1 MLQAFIE
8 DPEAQNCT
16 SLTRIIC
23 SGEALPQELS
33 TRVHGKLTAKLYNLY
48 GPTEAA
54 IDVSTWPAEA
64 TGSSSIVPIGRPI
77 DNIQL
82 YILDKRLQAA
92 PIGVAGELY
101 IAGIGLARGY
111 HGKAKLTAE
120 RFIPNPY
127 GHGARLY
134 RTGDISR
141 YRADGVIEYL
151 GREDGQVKLRG
162 FRIELGEIEAVLKQY
177 PGIKDAAVKVWDK
190 RLIAYVVGAG
200 IDEDALKQ
208 HLQQLPDYMRPLHFV
223 SLDELPLTTSGKLDR
238 KALPQAEITVRQQYV
253 AARNERE
260 QTLADI
266 WRDVL
271 HLPQVGIDDNYFEL
285 GGDSILSLQIISKAK
300 QAGLA
305 FSLKQLFEAQT
316 IAALAGETQASA
328 IAGAEQGNV
337 SGPFPATPIQCFF
350 FAGVQQDA
358 QHFNQ
363 SVLLEVAADLDDT
376 ALALA
381 VDALLK
387 HHDALRLGFKIED
400 GNASLVIKAEVD
412 IAEVFQTGVFSNDED
427 LTAQAR
433 RIQASFNA
441 DHGALIRVVHFHRAN
456 QGLGRLLLVIHH
468 LAVDGVSWRI
478 LLEDLHRAYGAAA
491 QGENIQLPQKTTS
504 YIRWS
509 ERLRQWAA
517 EHPDQA
523 YWRQQAAMPF
533 AELTPD
539 HADAG
544 QVITLADTAVES
556 LQWDGALTQALMQ
569 APRLLQAGVE
579 EVLLA
584 ALVESLW
591 ARLGKEALSI
601 ELEGHGREDLFD
613 GLDLSRTIGWFT
625 SLFPLAVT
633 ADGTALEAVKSA
645 YRALPNR
652 GLSYGVLRYLSSDL
666 MLREQLASA
675 ASTGLR
681 FNYLGRFS
689 RAGSDAVFIRQALEG
704 RGDERSPRQLFD
716 VLMDINSVVHDDC
729 LHIDWRYS
737 PLQFRPESIRNLLDA
752 FAQNLERLLPN
763 SNGMEEPDAQ
773 TSDAIEDIYALS
785 PLQQGLLFHS
795 IYARESASYLQQ
807 VSWRFNG
814 RLDADAWRDALQQL
828 LQRHPVLRTGFDWRG
843 AEPPLQ
849 IVYNTLELPWRE
861 ADLSGLDSIAQ
872 QQAVADRL
880 AEDRLH
886 AFNTAVAPLLRCTL
900 LRLGEDRHYFVWT
913 YHHILFDGWSL
924 PKLLEDMFALYAAN
938 MTGQPANL
946 PQRRPFKAYIDWL
959 AMQDGEALKRY
970 WTAQLEGFTTPHHL
984 AIDLGGE
991 VHSRQAQYDEL
1002 NLYLDDRL
1010 TADIDAYARSR
1021 RVTLNTLLQ
1030 GAWAIL
1036 LSRYCNSR
1044 DIVFG
1049 ATVAGRPDAL
1059 AGVEDSIG
1067 LYINTVPVRVQV
1079 SAGLS
1084 PGRFLQQLFAENTER
1099 LQYAHAQLAELQRWS
1114 PVDGG
1119 LALFDTLFIFEN
1131 YPLAETLEQESA
1143 ELKLDAFQVLEQT
1156 DLPLTLLITPGT
1168 RLALKISYQ
1177 QQRFEAAK
1185 IEALLGHYRQ
1195 ILRAIAN
1202 VQSLEQISL
1211 LTEAEQAGLLADT
1224 GLNMAADY
1232 APNADTLPGLIA
1244 RQTRSSPERIAVRF
1258 EGRALTYSELERQSE
1273 RLANVLLTQGAEPEK
1288 IVAVCIERCE
1298 LMLVA
1303 LLAVLKTGAAYLPL
1317 DPQLPAKRLQQM
1329 VVDSG
1334 ALLVLAKGSSLS
1346 LDYSAAVLDVENLP
1360 ETSAMPI
1367 RKIDLHP
1374 DNLAY
1379 IIYTSGS
1386 TGTPKGVQISH
1397 RAIVNFLLTTL
1408 QQPGLTAQDR
1418 LLAVT
1423 TPAFDIA
1430 ALELYLPLCT
1440 GASVVIADSL
1450 QTADGY
1456 ALLDLLNQHDIT
1468 AMQATPAT
1476 WRLLLA
1482 AGWRGS
1488 PRFKALCG
1496 GEALAPNLA
1505 VQLRECAGQVWNL
1518 YGPTETTVWSMRW
1531 LLDGSATV
1539 KLGAALGNTRLY
1551 VVDDDLNLLPPGIP
1565 GELMIAGS
1573 GVARGYRNRADLT
1586 AERFIPDPFSNIGE
1600 RMYRT
1605 GDQVR
1610 RLDDGS
1616 IEYLGR
1622 LDFQAKIRGYRIEL
1636 GEIESVLEKHPGIR
1650 QAVAVVS
1657 GSDALIAYYSGD
1669 SLADTVLRAW
1679 CAETLPAYMVPGDF
1693 IQVASFALTHSGKV
1707 DRKALPKPERRVR
1720 ADSPIPLQSASER
1733 LIGEIWSEV
1742 LQRDDFG
1749 RDDNFFD
1756 SGGHSLLLMQVWH
1769 LLQQKAQHNL
1779 QTVDLFRYPTIA
1791 KLAARLDQSTDD
1803 RGGEPV
1809 AAVKRAGQRA
1819 QQQKNHRL
1827 GRARR

>member
-1 MLQAFIE
+1 
-8 DPEAQNCT
+8 
-16 SLTRIIC
+16 
-23 SGEALPQELS
+23 
-33 TRVHGKLTAKLYNLY
+33 
-48 GPTEAA
+48 
-54 IDVSTWPAEA
+54 
-64 TGSSSIVPIGRPI
+64 
-77 DNIQL
+77 
-82 YILDKRLQAA
+82 
-92 PIGVAGELY
+92 
-101 IAGIGLARGY
+101 
-111 HGKAKLTAE
+111 
-120 RFIPNPY
+120 
-127 GHGARLY
+127 
-134 RTGDISR
+134 
-141 YRADGVIEYL
+141 
-151 GREDGQVKLRG
+151 
-162 FRIELGEIEAVLKQY
+162 
-177 PGIKDAAVKVWDK
+177 
-190 RLIAYVVGAG
+190 
-200 IDEDALKQ
+200 
-208 HLQQLPDYMRPLHFV
+208 
-223 SLDELPLTTSGKLDR
+223 
-238 KALPQAEITVRQQYV
+238 EITAQQSYT
-253 AARNERE
+253 APRNERE

-285 GGDSILSLQIISKAK
+285 GGDSILSLQIISRAK

-316 IAALAGETQASA
+316 IAALAEQTQASA
-328 IAGAEQGNV
+328 IAGAEQGSV
-337 SGPFPATPIQCFF
+337 SGAFAATPIQCFF

-387 HHDALRLGFKIED
+387 HHDALRLCFKLED
-400 GNASLVIKAEVD
+400 GNASLVIKAEID
-412 IAEVFQTGVFSNDED
+412 IAEVFQTGVFSNAED

-441 DHGALIRVVHFHRAN
+441 DHGALIRVVHFHGAD

-478 LLEDLHRAYGAAA
+478 LLEDLHRAYRAAA
-491 QGENIQLPQKTTS
+491 QGEKIQLPQKTTS

-509 ERLRQWAA
+509 ECLQQWAA
-517 EHPDQA
+517 DLPDQA

-533 AELTPD
+533 AEFTPD
-539 HADAG
+539 PADAG
-544 QVITLADTAVES
+544 HAITLVDTAVES
-556 LQWDGALTQALMQ
+556 LQLDGALTQALMQ

-591 ARLGKEALSI
+591 ERLGKEALSI
-601 ELEGHGREDLFD
+601 ELEGHGREDLFN
-613 GLDLSRTIGWFT
+613 GLDLSRTVGWFT

-652 GLSYGVLRYLSSDL
+652 GLSYGVLRYLSSDQA
-666 MLREQLASA
+666 LREQLAAA

-689 RAGSDAVFIRQALEG
+689 RAGSDAVFIRQALED

-716 VLMDINSVVHDDC
+716 VLMDVNSAVHDDC
-729 LHIDWRYS
+729 LQIDWRYS
-737 PLQFRPESIRNLLDA
+737 PLQFRPESIRSLLGA
-752 FAQNLERLLPN
+752 FAQNLKRLLPN
-763 SNGMEEPDAQ
+763 IDGMDAPDMQ
-773 TSDAIEDIYALS
+773 TTDGIEDIYALS
-785 PLQQGLLFHS
+785 PLQQGLLFHN
-795 IYARESASYLQQ
+795 IYAQESASYLQQ

-814 RLDADAWRDALQQL
+814 RLDADAWRSALQQL

-849 IVYNTLELPWRE
+849 IVYKTLELPWRE
-861 ADLSGLDSIAQ
+861 ADLSGLDSLAQ
-872 QQAVADRL
+872 QQAVADWL

-886 AFNTAVAPLLRCTL
+886 AFNTAAAPLMRCAL

-924 PKLLEDMFALYAAN
+924 PKLLEDLFALYAAN
-938 MTGQPANL
+938 MTGRPANL
-946 PQRRPFKAYIDWL
+946 PQRRPFKACIDWL
-959 AMQDGEALKRY
+959 AVQDADALKRY
-970 WTAQLEGFTTPHHL
+970 WTAQLDGFTTPHHL

-991 VHSRQAQYDEL
+991 AHSRQAQYDEL
-1002 NLYLDDRL
+1002 SLHLDAPL
-1010 TADIDAYARSR
+1010 TAAIDACARSR

-1049 ATVAGRPDAL
+1049 VTVAGRPDAL

-1079 SAGLS
+1079 RAGLS
-1084 PGRFLQQLFAENTER
+1084 PGRFLRQLFADNTER
-1099 LQYAHAQLAELQRWS
+1099 LQYAHAQLAELQR
-1114 PVDGG
+1114 GG
-1119 LALFDTLFIFEN
+1119 QALFDTLFIFEN
-1131 YPLAETLEQESA
+1131 YPLAETLEKESA
-1143 ELKLDAFQVLEQT
+1143 GLKLDAFQVLEQT
-1156 DLPLTLLITPGT
+1156 DLPLTMLITPGT

-1177 QQRFEAAK
+1177 QQRFEAAA

-1202 VQSLEQISL
+1202 VQSLDHLSL
-1211 LTEAEQAGLLADT
+1211 LTETEQARLLADT

-1244 RQTRSSPERIAVRF
+1244 RQTRLSPERIAVRF
-1258 EGRALTYSELERQSE
+1258 AGQTLTYTELERRSD
-1273 RLANVLLTQGAEPEK
+1273 RLANVLLARGAAPEK

-1298 LMLVA
+1298 LMLVP

-1317 DPQLPAKRLQQM
+1317 DPQLPAKRLRQM
-1329 VVDSG
+1329 VADSS
-1334 ALLVLAKGSSLS
+1334 ALLVLAKGPSLS
-1346 LDYSAAVLDVENLP
+1346 WDYSAAVLDVENLP
-1360 ETSAMPI
+1360 ETSAAPI
-1367 RKIDLHP
+1367 PKIDLHP

-1408 QQPGLTAQDR
+1408 QKPGLTGQDR

-1430 ALELYLPLCT
+1430 ALELYLPLCI

-1456 ALLDLLNQHDIT
+1456 ALLDLLNQHEIT

-1488 PRFKALCG
+1488 PAFKALCG
-1496 GEALAPNLA
+1496 GEALSSNLA
-1505 VQLRECAGQVWNL
+1505 AQLRECAGQVWNL

-1531 LLDGSATV
+1531 LLDGLATV
-1539 KLGAALGNTRLY
+1539 KLGTALGNTRLY
-1551 VVDDDLNLLPPGIP
+1551 VVDDNLNLLPSGIP
-1565 GELMIAGS
+1565 GELMIAGT
-1573 GVARGYRNRADLT
+1573 GVARGYRNRAGLT
-1586 AERFIPDPFSNIGE
+1586 AERFIPDPFSNTGE

-1657 GSDALIAYYSGD
+1657 GSDEGSVTLSAYYCGD
-1669 SLADTVLRAW
+1669 SVSDAVLRGC

-1707 DRKALPKPERRVR
+1707 DRKALPKPARRVR
-1720 ADSPIPLQSASER
+1720 ADSPGPLQSASER
-1733 LIGEIWSEV
+1733 LIGEVWREV

-1769 LLQQKAQHNL
+1769 LLQQKSPHNL

-1791 KLAARLDQSTDD
+1791 KLAERLDQSTDD
-1803 RGGEPV
+1803 RDGEPA